1 MEAAGSVKLTTN
13 FDLSEFVTSQT
24 AARLG
29 IDNDPP
35 PEVVE
40 NLYLLAMALEDV
52 RERLGAPIVISSGYR
67 SPALNEAVGGAPN
80 SAHVLGFAA
89 DITCPGFGRPLS
101 VCRAIASMPN
111 LRYDQIIHEFG
122 TPAGGGWCH
131 LSIDPRGRM
140 QTLTINRAGT
150 RKGLQ
155 P

>member
-1 MEAAGSVKLTTN
+1 MRLTDHFILAEFTISQEAA
-13 FDLSEFVTSQT
+13 
-24 AARLG
+24 RRG

-67 SPALNEAVGGAPN
+67 SPALNEAVGGAAN

-111 LRYDQIIHEFG
+111 LRYDQIIHEYG

-140 QTLTINRAGT
+140 QTLTINRNGT